1 MIAHGL
7 SFSAFPRTKTNSICR
22 KSDFFYFFCFVV
34 RSHKFCPRGS
44 PEYDVMGW
52 LSLPPSHNYMRH
64 SVSKGN
70 LYTFFNCS
78 KALLH
83 VNGKKGTKGLP
94 EEAQTILRLISLTK

>member
-1 MIAHGL
+1 MAYL
-7 SFSAFPRTKTNSICR
+7 SLLFPEPKQTVSVGNQISSI
-22 KSDFFYFFCFVV
+22 FFCFVV

-83 VNGKKGTKGLP
+83 VNGKKGMKGLP